1 MAEKKDTPS
10 LLAGP
15 HTVTSA
21 SVGTALTIGSG
32 TITAFTMNQSAT
44 AQIDDLTPLTLV
56 DPVAS
61 SVASAVTASAGT
73 GTAGTG
79 VYSVNGGV
87 GAPATLNITTTTS
100 GIGTINSVVS
110 GGQYTTFPPS
120 PATLTFVSGTG
131 SLTGST
137 VTLTPAAPS
146 PLVGYRTIYSANMAA
161 LKCMLEPRPN
171 VPLTPGVTAPTWP
184 KTVMG
189 AGTVPTFNNGC
200 WVQSCPANMTFTV
213 TC

>member
-1 MAEKKDTPS
+1 MAEKKETPTT
-10 LLAGP
+10 LAAN
-15 HTVTSA
+15 TVTSA
-21 SVGTALTIGSG
+21 SVGTALTQGAGS
-32 TITAFTMNQSAT
+32 ITAFTMNQPTSAQT
-44 AQIDDLTPLTLV
+44 DDLTPLTLV
-56 DPVAS
+56 DPAYTIV
-61 SVASAVTASAGT
+61 SAAAIAAAGT

-79 VYSVNGGV
+79 VYQVNGGV
-87 GAPATLNITTTTS
+87 GSPAQLNITSTVT
-100 GIGTINSVVS
+100 GIGTINSVAR

-137 VTLTPAAPS
+137 VNLTESIAPGIEPPS
-146 PLVGYRTIYSANMAA
+146 RVIFSANMAA
-161 LKCMLEPRPN
+161 LKCLLEPRPN

>member
-1 MAEKKDTPS
+1 MAEKKDAPTPQAS
-10 LLAGP
+10 A

-21 SVGTALTIGSG
+21 SVGTALTQGAG
-32 TITAFTMNQSAT
+32 TITAFTMNQPTSAQT
-44 AQIDDLTPLTLV
+44 DDLTPLTLV
-56 DPVAS
+56 DPAYTIV
-61 SVASAVTASAGT
+61 SAVSVGTAGT

-79 VYSVNGGV
+79 VYAVQGGV
-87 GAPATLNITTTTS
+87 GSPATVNVTSTTG
-100 GIGTINSVVS
+100 GISAVSVAS

-120 PATLTFVSGTG
+120 PASLTFVSGTG

-137 VTLTPAAPS
+137 INLTEAMAPGIEPPS
-146 PLVGYRTIYSANMAA
+146 RVLFSANMLA
-161 LKCMLEPRPN
+161 LKCMYEPRPN

-184 KTVMG
+184 KTLLG